1 MKIARPVTWCG
12 ITLVS
17 IFLSAGCVTSTT
29 SSSRQDVD
37 ATSVSGDDKADNQRR
52 ARIRLQL
59 ASEYY
64 QQGQMNVALDEVK
77 LALQADSEL
86 SDAYSMAGL
95 IYMDLGETRLAEENL
110 MRALRLT
117 PNDPDLS
124 NNYGWFLCQNG
135 RAAQSIA
142 YFEAAIRNKSYQSP
156 AKALNNAGTC
166 SLTLKDSVAADRYFN
181 EAFRYD
187 PGSPTTNTNLS
198 RINFER
204 GDFERARFYITR
216 VTKADVL
223 TAEVLWL
230 AIKVERKMGDR
241 AAEASFVTQL
251 RRRYPNSNEFA
262 AYQRGA
268 FNE

>member
-1 MKIARPVTWCG
+1 LKIERPAVCFVFA
-12 ITLVS
+12 LCS
-17 IFLSAGCVTSTT
+17 AFLLAGCVTSTT
-29 SSSRQDVD
+29 SSSKLD
-37 ATSVSGDDKADNQRR
+37 GDTTTVTGADKVDNQKR

-77 LALQADSEL
+77 LALQTDPDS

-95 IYMDLGETRLAEENL
+95 IYLNLGETRLADEHL
-110 MRALRLT
+110 SRALRLA

-135 RAAQSIA
+135 RAPQSIA
-142 YFEAAIRNKSYQSP
+142 YFESAIRNKAYQSP

-166 SLTLKDSVAADRYFN
+166 SLILKDPVAADQYFN
-181 EAFRYD
+181 QAFRYD
-187 PGSPTTNTNLS
+187 PSNPTTNANLS
-198 RINFER
+198 RVNYER

-216 VTKADVL
+216 ITNADVL
-223 TAEVLWL
+223 SAEVLWL
-230 AIKVERKMGDR
+230 AIKIERKMGDR
-241 AAEASFVTQL
+241 VAEASFVNQL
-251 RRRYPNSNEFA
+251 RRRFPNSNEYA

>member
-1 MKIARPVTWCG
+1 MF
-12 ITLVS
+12 S
-17 IFLSAGCVTSTT
+17 IILLAGCVTSTT
-29 SSSRQDVD
+29 SSTKQDGD
-37 ATSVSGDDKADNQRR
+37 AMAVPGADKSDNQRR
-52 ARIRLQL
+52 ARIRLRL

-77 LALQADSEL
+77 LALQTDSEF

-110 MRALRLT
+110 THAMRLA

-135 RAAQSIA
+135 RAPQSIA
-142 YFEAAIRNKSYQSP
+142 YFEAAIRNKAYQSP

-166 SLTLKDSVAADRYFN
+166 SLILKDPAAAERYFN
-181 EAFRYD
+181 QAFRYD
-187 PGSPTTNTNLS
+187 PSSPTTNTNLS
-198 RINFER
+198 RINYER
-204 GDFERARFYITR
+204 GDFELARFYITR

-230 AIKVERKMGDR
+230 AVKIERKMGDR

>member
-1 MKIARPVTWCG
+1 M
-12 ITLVS
+12 
-17 IFLSAGCVTSTT
+17 GCVSNTSVK
-29 SSSRQDVD
+29 SDSDL
-37 ATSVSGDDKADNQRR
+37 ATSYDKTDNQKR

-59 ASEYY
+59 AIGYY

-77 LALQADSEL
+77 LALQTDSEFA
-86 SDAYSMAGL
+86 DAYSMAGL
-95 IYMDLGETRLAEENL
+95 IYMDLGETRLAEENFT
-110 MRALRLT
+110 RALRLA

-135 RAAQSIA
+135 RAQQSIA
-142 YFEAAIRNKSYQSP
+142 YFESSIRNKAYQSP

-166 SLTLKDSVAADRYFN
+166 SLILKDAVVAERYFN

-187 PGSPTTNTNLS
+187 PGNPTTNTNLS
-198 RINFER
+198 RINYER
-204 GDFERARFYITR
+204 GDFERARFYIAR

-230 AIKVERKMGDR
+230 AIKIERKMGDR
-241 AAEASFVTQL
+241 ASEASFVTQL